1 MFKEKVLKIVKKIP
15 LGDFLTYK
23 EVAKLAGNEKAYRAV
38 ANILAKNKDSNIP
51 CHRVIRSDNLV
62 GGYKGKEDL
71 DWMKAAMLL
80 KEGAIGVIPTDTIY
94 GICTSAFNKKSVEKV
109 YKLRKR
115 NPNKPCIIL
124 ISSLEDLNKFNIRLT
139 LWQKKILEKLW
150 PGKISVILS
159 TRIKR
164 PNILPESSD
173 RMELTRIEQ
182 PNNNYPKKRPN
193 GNETFGPNS
202 GNLFGQ
208 YSGNENIFGPN
219 SGNSFGPHLGS
230 NKEFGQNSG
239 KIFGYHSGNNLYYL
253 HRGTNSLAFRIPKN
267 KLILNILKISG
278 PLIAPSANWEGYEP
292 AKNIKEAKKYFG
304 NKVFYL
310 DRGDLISKP
319 SSLIDLR
326 TKKIQIL
333 REGEGIKKIKR
344 VLKAYI

>member
-15 LGDFLTYK
+15 PGDFLTYK
-23 EVAKLAGNEKAYRAV
+23 EVAKLAGNEKAYRVV

-51 CHRVIRSDNLV
+51 CHRVIRNDNLV
-62 GGYKGKEDL
+62 GEYKGREDL

-124 ISSLEDLNKFNIRLT
+124 ISSLEDLKKFNIRLT
-139 LWQKKILEKLW
+139 LWQKNILEKLW

-193 GNETFGPNS
+193 DIPEYKPNETQKFS
-202 GNLFGQ
+202 
-208 YSGNENIFGPN
+208 PN
-219 SGNSFGPHLGS
+219 SGNSFGPHSGS

-253 HRGTNSLAFRIPKN
+253 HRGTNSLAFRLPKN

-326 TKKIQIL
+326 AKKIKIL

-344 VLKAYI
+344 VLKHYI